1 MRVPL
6 AAVAYWSH
14 VAGRDDMPGARGH
27 LPEGLIVAGKAEL
40 VRVLGQWL
48 ETSDAPTIGDI
59 ETRPKVT
66 AWLFADVGD
75 HRIRINADTRRD
87 AVARFVRLN
96 TPALRLWPVVAN
108 NRGTVNKVLQSPDR
122 ERVKYWNAYLVRP
135 VAAEIFL

>member
-1 MRVPL
+1 
-6 AAVAYWSH
+6 
-14 VAGRDDMPGARGH
+14 MPGARGH
-27 LPEGLIVAGKAEL
+27 LPAGLIVAGKAEL

-59 ETRPKVT
+59 ETRPKVA

-75 HRIRINADTRRD
+75 HRIRINADTSRE
-87 AVARFVRLN
+87 AIARFVRLN
-96 TPALRLWPVVAN
+96 TPGLRLWPVVAN

>member
-1 MRVPL
+1 
-6 AAVAYWSH
+6 
-14 VAGRDDMPGARGH
+14 MPNGASGH

-40 VRVLGQWL
+40 VHVLERWL
-48 ETSDAPTIGDI
+48 DASDAQTIGDI
-59 ETRPKVT
+59 DKRPRVT

-75 HRIRINADTRRD
+75 HRIRVNADTRRD

-96 TPALRLWPVVAN
+96 TPDPRLWPVVAN

-135 VAAEIFL
+135 VAAEIFI